1 MKDLLTKR
9 SLYILYKMLEIA
21 GSLFFLW
28 LLYIW
33 FGWLGVLIG
42 AVGLAKSI
50 KEVDK
55 LLGLK

>member
-9 SLYILYKMLEIA
+9 SMFILYKMCEIT

-33 FGWLGVLIG
+33 FGLFGIFAG
-42 AVGLAKSI
+42 AIGLAKAI
-50 KEVDK
+50 KQVDK
-55 LLGLK
+55 YLGLK